1 MRYKHMSIV
10 TITSDN
16 FESEVLSSDK
26 KVLVDL
32 WAPWCGPCRMLSP
45 IIDEVAESRDDV
57 KFCKINVDDNGD
69 LAKKYNVMSIPTL
82 LVFQNGEVVNKS
94 IGLISKEDVESLIK

>member
-1 MRYKHMSIV
+1 MSIV
-10 TITSDN
+10 TITTEN

-26 KVLVDL
+26 KVLVDF

-45 IIDEVAESRDDV
+45 IVDEVADAHPEV
-57 KFCKINVDDNGD
+57 KIGKINVDDERD
-69 LAKKYNVMSIPTL
+69 LAVKFNVMSIPTL

-94 IGLISKEDVESLIK
+94 IGLISREDVEKLVK

>member
-1 MRYKHMSIV
+1 MSIV

-45 IIDEVAESRDDV
+45 IIDEVADSRDDV

-94 IGLISKEDVESLIK
+94 IGLISREDVESLIK